1 MSAAADPLGALR
13 TILLADADVAAAS
26 GGNVYCIEIR
36 REDVKAMP
44 RAAVLLKPAGGP
56 GARGYQQFGKL
67 RVTVACYGETGDESW
82 TLWLTVKPVLQQL
95 ARVTSQHALIHS
107 ATMEADGAFG
117 IDPTTQWPTTFS
129 SWLVLAS
136 DIATP

>member
-13 TILLADADVAAAS
+13 SILLADADVAAAS
-26 GGNVYCIEIR
+26 GGHVYCIEIR
-36 REDVKAMP
+36 RRRRQGD
-44 RAAVLLKPAGGP
+44 AARRSAAEACRRSR
-56 GARGYQQFGKL
+56 ARGYQQFGKQ

-95 ARVTSQHALIHS
+95 ARVTSEHALIHS